1 MPVGRIRFDRYLVL
15 AVLNGIICIYFFFF
29 GKPFIKTTIKCY
41 IKGVQKTVDIF
52 LGNFY
57 NFQYFTVILHG
68 DLGLEVRKYPVKFR
82 NDISTQTREILI
94 LLEGT

>member
-1 MPVGRIRFDRYLVL
+1 MHGQ
-15 AVLNGIICIYFFFF
+15 
-29 GKPFIKTTIKCY
+29 CY
-41 IKGVQKTVDIF
+41 ELLSKGCPNKNQTVDIF